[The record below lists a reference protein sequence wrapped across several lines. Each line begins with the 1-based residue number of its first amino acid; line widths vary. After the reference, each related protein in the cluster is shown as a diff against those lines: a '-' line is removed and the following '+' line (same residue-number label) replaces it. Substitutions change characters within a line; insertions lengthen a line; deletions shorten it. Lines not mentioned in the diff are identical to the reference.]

1 VARKFGQAYLEGL
14 FSAPDL
20 SKFVEINGYLV
31 GSDAYDR
38 SQPTYG
44 FPVAVFVFKQS
55 LICFSQSIRSGAWTF
70 YEATPPARQEA
81 MFRELKEHAP
91 EELAAQ
97 YARGMKDWRN
107 RSKIARVDQWIRA
120 REDVCHHWFWDLLLD
135 HRPAIE
141 VLCS

>member
-1 VARKFGQAYLEGL
+1 MATWSGPTHMTAADLRLSRGCVRFQAE
-14 FSAPDL
+14 PDL
-20 SKFVEINGYLV
+20 VLAV
-31 GSDAYDR
+31 D
-38 SQPTYG
+38 
-44 FPVAVFVFKQS
+44 PV
-55 LICFSQSIRSGAWTF
+55 GAWTF